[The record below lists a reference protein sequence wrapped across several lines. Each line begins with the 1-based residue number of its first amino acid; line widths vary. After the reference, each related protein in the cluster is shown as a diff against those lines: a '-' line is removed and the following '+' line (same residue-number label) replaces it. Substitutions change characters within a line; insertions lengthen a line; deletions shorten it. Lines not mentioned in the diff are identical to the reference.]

1 MGVMDLSGGPP
12 ATVLAAWDV
21 REVEALSGGQGESFR
36 AGPLVLKPVAEPE
49 RATWLAEGLEQLPQV
64 EGLRIAQPVRSRL
77 GGYVVDGWSAWRW
90 LEGSHRPRS
99 WEAVLELSG
108 SLHAAL
114 ADLRWSPRAE
124 GSDRWCHAD
133 RVAWG
138 ETSAALPTAVG
149 PLVARLRP
157 VDLPRQVIHG
167 DLGGNV
173 LFHDQLSPAVIDVS
187 PFWRPVEYADAIVVA
202 DALAWGD
209 ADESLAEA
217 LLQRQGDQL
226 LSRAVLFR
234 VAVDPTEVG
243 AYGRVISLL
252 SA

>member
-1 MGVMDLSGGPP
+1 MRVMDLRGGPP
-12 ATVLAAWDV
+12 ATVLAAWGV
-21 REVEALSGGQGESFR
+21 REPEALSGGQGESFR
-36 AGPLVLKPVAEPE
+36 AGSLVLKPVSEPE

-64 EGLRIAQPVRSRL
+64 QGLRIAHPVRSRL
-77 GGYVVDGWSAWRW
+77 GGFVVGGWSAWRW
-90 LEGSHRPRS
+90 LDGSHRPRA
-99 WEAVLELSG
+99 WEAVLELSPT
-108 SLHAAL
+108 LHAAL

-124 GSDRWCHAD
+124 GSDRWSHAD

-138 ETSAALPTAVG
+138 ETRDALPAAVG
-149 PLVARLRP
+149 PLVARRCP

-173 LFHDQLSPAVIDVS
+173 LFHDELPPAVIDVS

-209 ADESLAEA
+209 ADDSLAER

-226 LSRAVLFR
+226 LLRAVLFR
-234 VAVDPTEVG
+234 VAVDPTEIG
-243 AYGRVISLL
+243 PYGRVISLL